1 MALNTKLNFYSIVSV
16 SDCECKRRYKQIE
29 TFTNFATTLE
39 NLYDRLEEENE
50 LSIAG

>member
-1 MALNTKLNFYSIVSV
+1 MTRIMSGIFQAVISE